1 MYVMYLYI
9 YFRLHR
15 SKFVVVVVIRAAE
28 ITYCDFK
35 DGVVLCPVGF
45 CAAVRV

>member
-9 YFRLHR
+9 YFRLHH
-15 SKFVVVVVIRAAE
+15 SKFVVVIQAAE

-35 DGVVLCPVGF
+35 DGVVLCSVGF
-45 CAAVRV
+45 SAAVRV